1 MNRIKRSYMFL
12 ASFLLPL
19 SLFAQMTVS
28 GTVSDATTGSAL
40 DGANVTVEGTDL
52 GAAAGGDGSYSIAN
66 VPAGA
71 TVTASMIGYTSVSAR
86 AAGTVH
92 FSLEAGVIQLSALDV
107 IANRATYRKTPI
119 AFSDLNKEELQLRVA
134 SRDLTMV
141 MNETPGVYATNG
153 SGGSGDSYIYVR
165 GFDQRNMAI
174 LINGVPVNDMEN
186 GWVYWSNWD
195 GISDVASSIQIQR
208 GLGASNLAIASV
220 GGTVNVM
227 TSAAEHN
234 AGGSY
239 KQEIGSDNFN
249 KTTVTYNTGLSKS
262 GLALSALFQKK
273 VGTGYAY
280 GTWTDA
286 YAYFVTITKTFD
298 NSVLDLYALG
308 APQQHGQRDGSNNL
322 TFEQWED
329 VHDKDYRTNSGYNGS
344 FDGSG
349 SGWGYVS
356 KENAEIIKTGQS
368 SLDAVGAALFGN
380 VLHTRQEPGT
390 DKWIINN
397 RTNYYHKPVYGMNWR
412 YNINEKTSIS
422 NVLYYSTGR
431 GGGTGPLNSRGTG
444 LYADS
449 DTTYASTSVK
459 YINPDPDSDTPGQY
473 DWDGLIDY
481 NSYVDPDS
489 NWWWV
494 DTDTVSSKYSTLQW
508 NYGKPY
514 DDRYSDSE
522 KRSKY
527 IIRGSVNHHDWYGA
541 ISTLSHEINDNLNTN
556 FTLDARSYTG
566 EHYRQVLN
574 LLGGDYFVDLYGNAN
589 DPDSDSKMKRVGDQ
603 IAYHNIGYV
612 KWIGFSGQLE
622 YTANKLSTVL
632 SIAKSSTVYQR
643 EDRHNYTPTQQMS
656 AKAAFDGYAYKVGA
670 NFNIS
675 DNLNVF
681 GNFGNLQTAP
691 KFTSVY
697 LNYVNDINPKA
708 KPETVQSM
716 ELGMGYKAGGLRINA
731 NYYSTSWMDKSM
743 VKQSGSSIFNI
754 DGIDAK
760 HSGVELDMAWAI
772 MKMMSIKLGLSIAN
786 WTWETDLDN
795 VTVYDDYNRGGEQ
808 ETISIYT
815 KGLHVGG
822 APQTQLSLGSKITPM
837 KNLVISP
844 VIKYFA
850 KQYASFNP
858 GDRDDSALS
867 GVDSYELDPA
877 MIIDLHAVYN
887 FTVMN
892 TGMSLGFHLLNL
904 TDALYVNYAED
915 GGAGLKEE
923 VKVFYGLGSRY
934 NVSLAVNF

>member
-1 MNRIKRSYMFL
+1 MNRNKRSYMFL

-28 GTVSDATTGSAL
+28 GTVSDAATGNAL
-40 DGANVTVEGTDL
+40 AGANVVVEGTDL
-52 GAAAGGDGSYSIAN
+52 GAAADANGSYTIAN
-66 VPAGA
+66 VPSGA
-71 TVTASMIGYTSVSAR
+71 TVTASMIGYASASAR

-422 NVLYYSTGR
+422 NVLYYSTGQ
-431 GGGTGPLNSRGTG
+431 G
-444 LYADS
+444 LAQKMHQDS
-449 DTTYASTSVK
+449 
-459 YINPDPDSDTPGQY
+459 PRRP
-473 DWDGLIDY
+473 
-481 NSYVDPDS
+481 
-489 NWWWV
+489 
-494 DTDTVSSKYSTLQW
+494 
-508 NYGKPY
+508 
-514 DDRYSDSE
+514 
-522 KRSKY
+522 
-527 IIRGSVNHHDWYGA
+527 
-541 ISTLSHEINDNLNTN
+541 
-556 FTLDARSYTG
+556 
-566 EHYRQVLN
+566 
-574 LLGGDYFVDLYGNAN
+574 
-589 DPDSDSKMKRVGDQ
+589 
-603 IAYHNIGYV
+603 
-612 KWIGFSGQLE
+612 
-622 YTANKLSTVL
+622 
-632 SIAKSSTVYQR
+632 
-643 EDRHNYTPTQQMS
+643 
-656 AKAAFDGYAYKVGA
+656 
-670 NFNIS
+670 
-675 DNLNVF
+675 
-681 GNFGNLQTAP
+681 
-691 KFTSVY
+691 
-697 LNYVNDINPKA
+697 
-708 KPETVQSM
+708 
-716 ELGMGYKAGGLRINA
+716 
-731 NYYSTSWMDKSM
+731 
-743 VKQSGSSIFNI
+743 
-754 DGIDAK
+754 
-760 HSGVELDMAWAI
+760 
-772 MKMMSIKLGLSIAN
+772 
-786 WTWETDLDN
+786 
-795 VTVYDDYNRGGEQ
+795 
-808 ETISIYT
+808 
-815 KGLHVGG
+815 KGL
-822 APQTQLSLGSKITPM
+822 PQLPQDGQSDPNNDKIRPEM
-837 KNLVISP
+837 
-844 VIKYFA
+844 
-850 KQYASFNP
+850 
-858 GDRDDSALS
+858 
-867 GVDSYELDPA
+867 
-877 MIIDLHAVYN
+877 DL
-887 FTVMN
+887 
-892 TGMSLGFHLLNL
+892 
-904 TDALYVNYAED
+904 E
-915 GGAGLKEE
+915 
-923 VKVFYGLGSRY
+923 
-934 NVSLAVNF
+934 